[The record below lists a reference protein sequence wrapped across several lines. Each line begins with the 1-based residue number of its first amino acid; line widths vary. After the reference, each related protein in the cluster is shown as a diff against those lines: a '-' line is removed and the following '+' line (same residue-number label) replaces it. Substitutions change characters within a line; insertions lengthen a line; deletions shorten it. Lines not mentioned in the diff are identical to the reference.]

1 MNHPVLNPN
10 DPDYFIE
17 EFWYGFKNSMVNF
30 YQHIKKNYDHIFV
43 WSDNLNKL
51 KDLKDYVQIES
62 TIRDYI
68 SLYSFDLIKYS
79 NTNYHDELLI
89 TNIKRWNKISTKFV
103 YVFNFNNKNKNL
115 NLKSPLD
122 SKILLLFKIYL
133 EIKKDMAF
141 ELLYELESVETIIK
155 NDSYDKFIIWS
166 LTNEKSKILE
176 LLSFIPNYNLEQ
188 NIKRLYPDFNF
199 VTGTKSIKLCQLF
212 RKKYLE

>member
-1 MNHPVLNPN
+1 MNHQILNPN

-30 YQHIKKNYDHIFV
+30 YQYIKKNYDHIIV

-51 KDLKDYVQIES
+51 KSLKNYNQIES
-62 TIRDYI
+62 TVRDYI
-68 SLYSFDLIKYS
+68 TLYSFDLIKYS
-79 NTNYHDELLI
+79 NTNYHDEILI

-103 YVFNFNNKNKNL
+103 CVFNFYNKKTNT
-115 NLKSPLD
+115 KSPTD

-141 ELLYELESVETIIK
+141 DLLYKLEPVEQIIK
-155 NDSYDKFIIWS
+155 NDSYDEFIVWS

-176 LLSFIPNYNLEQ
+176 LLSLIPEYNLEQ

-199 VTGTKSIKLCQLF
+199 VTGTKTIKMCQLF

>member
-1 MNHPVLNPN
+1 MNHQILNPN

-30 YQHIKKNYDHIFV
+30 YQFIKKNYDHIFV

-51 KDLKDYVQIES
+51 KSLKNYNQIES
-62 TIRDYI
+62 TVRDYI
-68 SLYSFDLIKYS
+68 TLYSFDLIKYS
-79 NTNYHDELLI
+79 NTNYHDEILI

-103 YVFNFNNKNKNL
+103 CIFNFYNKKTST
-115 NLKSPLD
+115 KSPTD

-141 ELLYELESVETIIK
+141 DLLYKLEPVEQIIK
-155 NDSYDKFIIWS
+155 NDSYDEFIVWS

-176 LLSFIPNYNLEQ
+176 LLSLIPEYNLEQ

-199 VTGTKSIKLCQLF
+199 VTGTKSIKMCQLF